1 MKVHR
6 KLIVVYVFTGLLP
19 MCLMFAL
26 FYTQMRRV
34 LVEREV
40 KNLQST
46 FDQAVDGVNTKLA
59 LYQSMSDY
67 LAFNQTIVQI
77 VKTENKNSFEAYE
90 RIAKEFDPM
99 MDSLSYFYPELL
111 QTTIYVRDFIIPHGN
126 YLRPAEEVE
135 NEGWTAP
142 SDNQIHWYADADA
155 GTITLVRSLPLLDD
169 GEGGFLYISMDY
181 SKIFDSMN
189 LAVNEDYGVF
199 VYNEEEQELYENQQI
214 RKNADYKMEFADFC
228 RIRNPENSENPKNTK
243 NQKSAENQKDTNYIL
258 LEKEITQNGWHAACY
273 LQKNGIISPM
283 QPVLLMVLILSVFC
297 ALFSALVIMR
307 FSRSMAD
314 RLTHLT
320 KTMTEIDEGNLEV
333 ELASAE
339 KDEIGDLTRGFNQ
352 MLSRIRQLIQEV
364 YESRIRQKQYEMTAL
379 RAQINPHFLYNSLS
393 LINWKALEIG
403 SDDISKATLALSR
416 YYRTSLN
423 KGKSTMSVREEID
436 NVRSYLEI
444 QEMFHDYSFEVKM
457 DIADEILDYRTLNL
471 ILQPLAENAIAH
483 GIDRKRD
490 GTTGVI
496 TICGWKE
503 GDCVVLSVADNGV
516 GMEMEKANA
525 ILTEKS
531 SGYGV
536 RNVNSRI
543 QLAYGEAYGLS
554 ITSEPGNGTTVTVR
568 IPVVE
573 KEEAKET

>member
-1 MKVHR
+1 MTSFASRMKKAFSDMKVHR
-6 KLIVVYVFTGLLP
+6 KLIVVYVLTGLLP
-19 MCLMFAL
+19 MCLMFTL

-34 LVEREV
+34 LVEREI
-40 KNLQST
+40 KNMQST
-46 FDQAVDGVNTKLA
+46 FDQAVDGVNTELA
-59 LYQSMSDY
+59 LHQSMSDY

-90 RIAKEFDPM
+90 RMVKEFDPM
-99 MDSLSYFYPELL
+99 MDSLSYFYPEIL
-111 QTTIYVRDFIIPHGN
+111 QSTIYVRDFVIPHGT
-126 YLRPAEEVE
+126 YLRPAQEIE
-135 NEGWTAP
+135 NEEWAAP
-142 SDNQIHWYADADA
+142 TDNNIHWYADAEQ
-155 GTITLVRSLPLLDD
+155 GTMTLVRSMPLLDD

-189 LAVNEDYGVF
+189 LAVNADYGVF
-199 VYNEEEQELYENQQI
+199 VYNEVNEALYENQQI
-214 RKNADYKMEFADFC
+214 TKNAKYRMGFADFQKLQKT
-228 RIRNPENSENPKNTK
+228 EKQNT
-243 NQKSAENQKDTNYIL
+243 ANYIL

-273 LQKNGIISPM
+273 LPKKGIISPM
-283 QPVLLMVLILSVFC
+283 QPILLMVLLMWAVC
-297 ALFSALVIMR
+297 VAFSAAVIMK
-307 FSRSMAD
+307 FSGNMAH
-314 RLTHLT
+314 RLEKLT
-320 KTMTEIDEGNLEV
+320 KTMTQVDEGNLEV
-333 ELASAE
+333 ELVSAE

-423 KGKSTMSVREEID
+423 KGKNMMSVREEID
-436 NVRSYLEI
+436 NVRSYLQI

-457 DIADEILDYRTLNL
+457 DIAEDILDYRTLNL

-483 GIDRKRD
+483 GIDRRRGSD
-490 GTTGVI
+490 PGVI
-496 TICGWKE
+496 TITGRRD
-503 GDCVVLSVADNGV
+503 GGCVVLSVADNGV
-516 GMEMEKANA
+516 GMEQEKAQT

-543 QLAYGEAYGLS
+543 RLEYGEAYGLS
-554 ITSEPGNGTTVTVR
+554 IESEPGKGTKVIVR

-573 KEEAKET
+573 MEVQA

>member
-1 MKVHR
+1 MTSFASRMKKAFSDMKVHR
-6 KLIVVYVFTGLLP
+6 KLIVVYVLTGLLP
-19 MCLMFAL
+19 MCLMFTL

-34 LVEREV
+34 LVEREI
-40 KNLQST
+40 KNMQST
-46 FDQAVDGVNTKLA
+46 FDQAVDGVNTELA
-59 LYQSMSDY
+59 LHQSMSDY

-90 RIAKEFDPM
+90 RMVKEFDPM
-99 MDSLSYFYPELL
+99 MDSLSYFYPEIL
-111 QTTIYVRDFIIPHGN
+111 QSTIYVRDFVIPHGT
-126 YLRPAEEVE
+126 YLRPAQEIE
-135 NEGWTAP
+135 NEEWAAP
-142 SDNQIHWYADADA
+142 TDNNIHWYADAEQ
-155 GTITLVRSLPLLDD
+155 GTMTLVRSMPLLDD

-189 LAVNEDYGVF
+189 LAVNADYGVF
-199 VYNEEEQELYENQQI
+199 VYNEVNEALYENQQI
-214 RKNADYKMEFADFC
+214 TKNAKYRMGFADFQ
-228 RIRNPENSENPKNTK
+228 KLQKTKKQNT
-243 NQKSAENQKDTNYIL
+243 ANYIL

-273 LQKNGIISPM
+273 LPKKGIISPM
-283 QPVLLMVLILSVFC
+283 QPILLMVLLMWAVC
-297 ALFSALVIMR
+297 VAFSAAVIMK
-307 FSRSMAD
+307 FSGNMAH
-314 RLTHLT
+314 RLEKLT
-320 KTMTEIDEGNLEV
+320 KTMTQVDEGNLEV
-333 ELASAE
+333 ELVSAE

-423 KGKSTMSVREEID
+423 KGKNMMSVREEID
-436 NVRSYLEI
+436 NVRSYLQI

-457 DIADEILDYRTLNL
+457 DIAEDILDYRTLNL

-483 GIDRKRD
+483 GIDRRRGSD
-490 GTTGVI
+490 PGVI
-496 TICGWKE
+496 TITGRRD
-503 GDCVVLSVADNGV
+503 GGCVVLSVADNGV
-516 GMEMEKANA
+516 GMEQEKAQT

-543 QLAYGEAYGLS
+543 RLEYGEAYGLS
-554 ITSEPGNGTTVTVR
+554 IESEPGKGTKVIVR

-573 KEEAKET
+573 MEVQA

>member
-1 MKVHR
+1 MTSFASSMRKAFSDMKVHR
-6 KLIVVYVFTGLLP
+6 KLIVVYVLTGLLP
-19 MCLMFAL
+19 MCLMFTL

-34 LVEREV
+34 LVEREI
-40 KNLQST
+40 KNMQST
-46 FDQAVDGVNTKLA
+46 FDQAVDGVNTELA
-59 LYQSMSDY
+59 LHQSMSDY

-90 RIAKEFDPM
+90 RMVKEFAPM
-99 MDSLSYFYPELL
+99 MDSLSYFYPEIL
-111 QTTIYVRDFIIPHGN
+111 QSTIYVRDFVIPHGT
-126 YLRPAEEVE
+126 YLRPAQEIE
-135 NEGWTAP
+135 NEEWAAP
-142 SDNQIHWYADADA
+142 TDNNIHWYADAEQ
-155 GTITLVRSLPLLDD
+155 GTVTLVRSMPLLDD

-189 LAVNEDYGVF
+189 LAANEDYGVF
-199 VYNEEEQELYENQQI
+199 VYNEVNEVLYENQQI
-214 RKNADYKMEFADFC
+214 TKNAKYRMGFADFQKLQKT
-228 RIRNPENSENPKNTK
+228 EKQNT
-243 NQKSAENQKDTNYIL
+243 ANYIL

-273 LQKNGIISPM
+273 LPKKGIISPM
-283 QPVLLMVLILSVFC
+283 QPILLMVLLMWAVC
-297 ALFSALVIMR
+297 VAFSAAVIMK
-307 FSRSMAD
+307 FSGNMAH
-314 RLTHLT
+314 RLEKLT
-320 KTMTEIDEGNLEV
+320 KTMTEVDEGNLEV
-333 ELASAE
+333 ELVSAE

-423 KGKSTMSVREEID
+423 KGKNTMSVREEID
-436 NVRSYLEI
+436 NVRSYLQI

-457 DIADEILDYRTLNL
+457 DIAEDILDYRTLNL

-483 GIDRKRD
+483 GIDRRRGSD
-490 GTTGVI
+490 PGVI
-496 TICGWKE
+496 TITGRRD
-503 GDCVVLSVADNGV
+503 GGCVVLSVADNGV
-516 GMEMEKANA
+516 GMEQEKAQT

-543 QLAYGEAYGLS
+543 RLEYGEAYGLS
-554 ITSEPGNGTTVTVR
+554 IESEPGKGTKVIVR

-573 KEEAKET
+573 MEVQA

>member
-1 MKVHR
+1 MKKIFSNMKVHR

-19 MCLMFAL
+19 MCLMFTL

-34 LVEREV
+34 LVEREI
-40 KNLQST
+40 KNMQST
-46 FDQAVDGVNTKLA
+46 FDQAVDGVNTELA
-59 LYQSMSDY
+59 LHQSMSDY

-77 VKTENKNSFEAYE
+77 VKTENKNSFAAYE
-90 RIAKEFDPM
+90 RMVKEFDPM
-99 MDSLSYFYPELL
+99 MDSLSYFYPEIL
-111 QTTIYVRDFIIPHGN
+111 QSTIYVRDFVIPHGT
-126 YLRPAEEVE
+126 YLRPAQEIESE
-135 NEGWTAP
+135 DWTAP
-142 SDNQIHWYADADA
+142 TDNDIHWYADDEQ
-155 GTITLVRSLPLLDD
+155 GTVTLIRSLPLLDD

-199 VYNEEEQELYENQQI
+199 VYNSDKEVLYENQQI
-214 RKNADYKMEFADFC
+214 TKNPKEKMEFSDF
-228 RIRNPENSENPKNTK
+228 
-243 NQKSAENQKDTNYIL
+243 QKIGKRDSANYIL
-258 LEKEITQNGWHAACY
+258 LEKEIEQNGWHAACY
-273 LQKNGIISPM
+273 LPKKGIISPM
-283 QPVLLMVLILSVFC
+283 QPILLMVLLMWAACVI
-297 ALFSALVIMR
+297 FSAAVIMK
-307 FSRSMAD
+307 FSGNMAH
-314 RLTHLT
+314 RLEKLT
-320 KTMTEIDEGNLEV
+320 KTMTEVDEGNLEV
-333 ELASAE
+333 ELVSAE

-423 KGKSTMSVREEID
+423 KGKNTMSVREEID
-436 NVRSYLEI
+436 NVRSYLQI

-457 DIADEILDYRTLNL
+457 DVAEDILDYRTLNL

-483 GIDRKRD
+483 GIDRKR
-490 GTTGVI
+490 GGEPGVI
-496 TICGWKE
+496 SIAGRRD
-503 GDCVVLSVADNGV
+503 GGCVVLSVADNGV
-516 GMEMEKANA
+516 GMEQEKAQT

-543 QLAYGEAYGLS
+543 QLEYGEAYGLS
-554 ITSEPGNGTTVTVR
+554 IESEPGKGTKVTVR

-573 KEEAKET
+573 MEVQA